1 MKTRHRIT
9 LLMGIGFGLMVS
21 SHFAAAQ
28 VCKDEESM
36 VDESKKS
43 LAEVIT
49 TVKQES
55 LANFEKSYHQKNVV
69 NKLSFF
75 GISVDGLLACEEK
88 AEQDSSAPKEVV
100 DAAKANHDTYAKLKE
115 KIQHDHD
122 TLKALTAPKEAKQF
136 VEKLD
141 EAT

>member
-1 MKTRHRIT
+1 MRTGSRIT

-21 SHFAAAQ
+21 PHFVAAQ

-36 VDESKKS
+36 VDESKKA

-49 TVKQES
+49 TIKQES
-55 LANFEKSYHQKNVV
+55 LVNFEKSYHQKSVV

-75 GISVDGLLACEEK
+75 GSTVDGLLACEEK
-88 AEQDSSAPKEVV
+88 AEQDSSATKEVV
-100 DAAKANHDTYAKLKE
+100 DAAKAKHETYAKLKD

-122 TLKALTAPKEAKQF
+122 TLKALAAPKEAKQYA
-136 VEKLD
+136 EKLD

>member
-1 MKTRHRIT
+1 MRTKRIT
-9 LLMGIGFGLMVS
+9 LLIGIGFGLMVS
-21 SHFAAAQ
+21 PHFAAAQ
-28 VCKDEESM
+28 GCKDEESM

-43 LAEVIT
+43 LAEVIAL
-49 TVKQES
+49 VKQES
-55 LANFEKSYHQKNVV
+55 LANFEKSYHQKSVV

-88 AEQDSSAPKEVV
+88 AEQDSSTPKDVA
-100 DAAKANHDTYAKLKE
+100 DATKANHDTYAKLKE

-122 TLKALTAPKEAKQF
+122 TLKAIAAPKDAKQF

-141 EAT
+141 ETT